1 MAESIRR
8 DSTLGG
14 AVIDQGAES
23 HRLIVADC
31 LLRAGHITRG
41 QRDEAARWLDR
52 HPQGFVT
59 EFLLKRNYI
68 ENGAVAEVLSRQYN
82 FPLIDLAGLS
92 APPEILALMP
102 YELARKHM
110 AIPYHKK
117 GNKLHLAMLEP
128 TNRRMLEDLSARLG
142 RQLMPGVA
150 AYQDLIDAFKRLYD
164 LSDDEYRRFSAPLG
178 PQDAAGQDSLA
189 SGDLRSQLP
198 GAAFA
203 FGEAGEEAV
212 PGDIHSAGNGA
223 IINLA
228 NHILLQAVGE
238 GASDIH
244 IEPFEKQVHV
254 RYRIDG
260 VLHRHASLPLEIKN
274 ALVARLKIMARL
286 DLTERRAPQDGRL
299 GLRVSKARE
308 IDFRVSTLP
317 TLFGESVVLRILDK
331 SGPSLDLGQ
340 LGLTRKNLD
349 QLRSA
354 INRPGGLIL
363 VTGPA
368 GSGKTVTLHSCLSP
382 RNTDGVKIL
391 TAEDPAEF
399 NLPGVSQIDLAKAE
413 GLTFAKALKAFLR
426 QDPDICLI
434 GEIRDRETAEL
445 AVEAAMT
452 GRLVLSALHTSDA
465 PSTITRLLD
474 MGVPALNLAA
484 SLALCSAQRLVRR
497 ICPDCR
503 RALKPLPADKLIEAG
518 FDRGQAGDVQ
528 LYEGR
533 GCPNCKGS
541 GYKGRLGIFEIMEMT
556 DALAE
561 AIAARVPESQLRRIA
576 LKEGMSTL
584 RQDGLLKASQGLTTL
599 DQVLEKTVRLR
610 GTPPLHLLNQDEV
623 LEKGDALRAAPA
635 LISAAARP
643 LTPWDQARTPA
654 LRDLAAFERD
664 LAAFK
669 NNEVVSGVP
678 GNGASPGNGA
688 TPGNGAAPGNGG
700 APAASAAAPPLPPPD
715 QTRAPTPKDLAA
727 AEPMALR
734 ITASEAP
741 KARELKPA

>member
-23 HRLIVADC
+23 HRLIAADC

-41 QRDEAARWLDR
+41 QQEEAARWLDR

-59 EFLLKRNYI
+59 EFLLKRDYI
-68 ENGAVAEVLSRQYN
+68 ETDAVAEVLSRQYN
-82 FPLIDLAGLS
+82 FPLINLAGLS
-92 APPEILALMP
+92 APPEVLALMP

-117 GNKLHLAMLEP
+117 GNKLYLAMLEP
-128 TNRRMLEDLSARLG
+128 TNRRMLDDLSARLG
-142 RQLMPGVA
+142 RQLIPGVA

-164 LSDDEYRRFSAPLG
+164 LSDDEYQRFSAPID
-178 PQDAAGQDSLA
+178 PQEAAVHVQDSLA
-189 SGDLRSQLP
+189 SDDLWGQLS

-203 FGEAGEEAV
+203 EGGAEEEAASGEV
-212 PGDIHSAGNGA
+212 YPAGNSA
-223 IINLA
+223 VINLA
-228 NHILLQAVGE
+228 NQILLQAIGE

-244 IEPFEKQVHV
+244 IEPFEKQFHV

-260 VLHRHASLPLEIKN
+260 VLYRHASLPVRLKN
-274 ALVARLKIMARL
+274 ALIARLKLMAKL

-299 GLRVSKARE
+299 RMRVSKTRE

-331 SGPSLDLGQ
+331 PGPNLDLGK

-354 INRPGGLIL
+354 IHRPGGLFL

-368 GSGKTVTLHSCLSP
+368 GSGKTVTLHSCLSL
-382 RNTDGVKIL
+382 RNTGGVKIL
-391 TAEDPAEF
+391 TAEDPVEF
-399 NLPGVSQIDLAKAE
+399 NLPGLSQVNVAQE
-413 GLTFAKALKAFLR
+413 TGLTFAKALKAFLR

-445 AVEAAMT
+445 AVEAATT
-452 GRLVLSALHTSDA
+452 GRLVLSTLHTSDA
-465 PSTITRLLD
+465 PATITRLLD

-484 SLALCSAQRLVRR
+484 SLALCSAQRLLRR
-497 ICPDCR
+497 ICPDCK
-503 RALKPLPADKLIEAG
+503 RAIKPPPADQLIEAG
-518 FDRGQAGDVQ
+518 FDRSQAGEVQ

-541 GYKGRLGIFEIMEMT
+541 GYKGRLGAFEIMEMT
-556 DALAE
+556 DSLAE
-561 AIAARVPESQLRRIA
+561 AIASRVPESQIRQIA

-584 RQDGLLKASQGLTTL
+584 RQDGLLKAAQGLTTL
-599 DQVLEKTVRLR
+599 AQVLEKTVRLR
-610 GTPPLHLLNQDEV
+610 GTPPLLLSPDEMI
-623 LEKGDALRAAPA
+623 LENNEVIRAAPGRG
-635 LISAAARP
+635 AAAP
-643 LTPWDQARTPA
+643 VFSPPGQTRTPPP
-654 LRDLAAFERD
+654 RDLTAFERE

-669 NNEVVSGVP
+669 NNEIIKAAPAVSG
-678 GNGASPGNGA
+678 SPGNGGA
-688 TPGNGAAPGNGG
+688 PGNGSAPGNGG
-700 APAASAAAPPLPPPD
+700 APAVSSAAPPPD

-727 AEPMALR
+727 AAPAALR
-734 ITASEAP
+734 LTASEAP